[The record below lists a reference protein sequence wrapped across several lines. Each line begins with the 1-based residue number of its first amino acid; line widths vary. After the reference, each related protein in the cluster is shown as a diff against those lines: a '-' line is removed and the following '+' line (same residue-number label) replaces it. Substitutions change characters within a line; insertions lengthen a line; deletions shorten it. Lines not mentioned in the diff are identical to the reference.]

1 MQSKL
6 FSQTFTLLE
15 TMPQMVGFS
24 TLDVDRS
31 LEFATPPG
39 QGLILSGNFDPQA
52 VGNAY
57 QENLGMVSTDMEK
70 FTIWCTGGDCTS
82 GAKVDVKARMMEN
95 PFGGELGQRQPM
107 SISADKLMASP
118 DIDLVLA
125 HLAAAAGKQPSLADD
140 PAYQA
145 AVSAVYQDALLIQA
159 LIANPLMV
167 EGITNRQPVD
177 NRIPPDLRSMAQQ
190 RVQENFQE
198 LPAFDLFI
206 LADVVTAEEQIARIG
221 FVYQDAKIAETAA
234 PILLER
240 LANHPSLQFKP
251 KLVGELLAERS
262 VTEPRFYVVKESGR
276 AVLVLE
282 FPTRKATSDEIVQMQ
297 NIGSQATA
305 TPPGIVYRLFSQM
318 IFSDDLCWMSTLTR
332 AELTITKVGTLIG
345 LEVTMNFS
353 DIADGVIEQVN
364 FGGVVI
370 IELEDGSQVDAI
382 LNKTLW
388 SQVKGGMKL

>member
-1 MQSKL
+1 
-6 FSQTFTLLE
+6 
-15 TMPQMVGFS
+15 
-24 TLDVDRS
+24 
-31 LEFATPPG
+31 
-39 QGLILSGNFDPQA
+39 
-52 VGNAY
+52 
-57 QENLGMVSTDMEK
+57 
-70 FTIWCTGGDCTS
+70 
-82 GAKVDVKARMMEN
+82 
-95 PFGGELGQRQPM
+95 
-107 SISADKLMASP
+107 
-118 DIDLVLA
+118 
-125 HLAAAAGKQPSLADD
+125 
-140 PAYQA
+140 
-145 AVSAVYQDALLIQA
+145 
-159 LIANPLMV
+159 MV

-240 LANHPSLQFKP
+240 LANHPSIQFKP

-332 AELTITKVGTLIG
+332 AELTITKW
-345 LEVTMNFS
+345 EH
-353 DIADGVIEQVN
+353 
-364 FGGVVI
+364 
-370 IELEDGSQVDAI
+370 
-382 LNKTLW
+382 
-388 SQVKGGMKL
+388 